1 MTTLAPHSRAERTL
15 LKAAKDFVS
24 ADMQV
29 QLARKQWRELHY
41 LHPARDRVCC
51 LRYPNTRRKW
61 CEVCK
66 RIVAEAVNY
75 PDALWDRRAAKVRMK
90 RAYRKLEENE
100 GQSEHSEG
108 R

>member
-15 LKAAKDFVS
+15 LKAAKDFVF
-24 ADMQV
+24 ADLQV

-41 LHPARDRVCC
+41 LHSAQDSACC

-61 CEVCK
+61 CEDCK

-90 RAYRKLEENE
+90 RAYRKLEDK
-100 GQSEHSEG
+100 
-108 R
+108 